1 MKELTLPAVTEN
13 IRTVTDFVDDVL
25 VAVDCPFRAK
35 LQLNVAIDE
44 LFGNI
49 ARYAYPDGA
58 GQATVRL
65 ELEGEPPTAIL
76 TFIDNG
82 KPFNPLE
89 RPDPDITLSA
99 EERQIGGLGIY
110 VVKKTM
116 DAIEYEYRDGQN
128 ILTLRKKLVKV

>member
-1 MKELTLPAVTEN
+1 MKELTVPAVVES
-13 IRTVTDFVDDVL
+13 IRVVTDFLDDEL

-35 LQLNVAIDE
+35 LQLNVAVDE

-49 ARYAYPDGA
+49 ARYAYPGKA

-65 ELEGEPPTAIL
+65 DIEGEPPTVTL
-76 TFIDNG
+76 TFIDSG
-82 KPFNPLE
+82 RPFNPLE

-99 EERQIGGLGIY
+99 DERQIGGLGIY

-116 DAIEYEYRDGQN
+116 DSIEYVHRDGHN
-128 ILTLRKKLVKV
+128 ILTIRKKLIKV